1 MSEILF
7 RGKRIDNGEWVYSQT
22 VFSHLDNF
30 YIPAQNLKCTVMRNL
45 DTVGNIS
52 EIRCKDGKCFFKVQT
67 ETVGQF
73 TGLTDKNGKKIFEG
87 DIVRTHYANA
97 PKAVFVETVI
107 FDCGKFCA
115 TSTNE
120 GCKTTATL
128 WDGVPRLAID
138 KSVYMDEVEVIGN
151 IHDNP
156 ELLGGDD

>member
-1 MSEILF
+1 MREILF
-7 RGKRIDNGEWVYSQT
+7 RGKRIDINEWVEGYYAVSPTDNKSYIYAKDYHEMDIAEDGLHVAYRLMQ
-22 VFSHLDNF
+22 VF
-30 YIPAQNLKCTVMRNL
+30 PT
-45 DTVGNIS
+45 
-52 EIRCKDGKCFFKVQT
+52 
-67 ETVGQF
+67 TVGQY

-107 FDCGKFCA
+107 FDGGKFCA

-120 GCKTTATL
+120 GCKTTAAL

-151 IHDNP
+151 IHDDP
-156 ELLGGDD
+156 DLLGGDDK

>member
-1 MSEILF
+1 MREIIF
-7 RGKRIDNGEWVYSQT
+7 RGKRVDNGEWVEGYLIQKGGETFIARYPYFTGKVHETSWLEFCFGGFIT
-22 VFSHLDNF
+22 VD
-30 YIPAQNLKCTVMRNL
+30 P
-45 DTVGNIS
+45 
-52 EIRCKDGKCFFKVQT
+52 
-67 ETVGQF
+67 ETVGQY

-97 PKAVFVETVI
+97 PKAVFVETVV
-107 FDCGKFCA
+107 FDGGKFCA

-120 GCKTTATL
+120 GCKTTAAL

-156 ELLGGDD
+156 KLLEVTR